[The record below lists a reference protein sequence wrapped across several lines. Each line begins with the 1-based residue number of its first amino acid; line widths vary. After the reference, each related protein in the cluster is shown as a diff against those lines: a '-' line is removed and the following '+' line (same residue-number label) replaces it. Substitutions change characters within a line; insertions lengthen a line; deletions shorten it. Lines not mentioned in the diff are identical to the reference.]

1 MTYCVAAAVESGIV
15 FASDSRTNAG
25 VDNVAV
31 FRKMHVFEAPGE
43 RVVVLLSAG
52 NLASAQGVRSILR
65 QGTQEGRVDPEGILG
80 LRSMEDV
87 ACLVGDTVRKVVSRD
102 GPVLSQQNIDPG
114 CSFIVG
120 GQIAGERPRLFHV
133 YPQGNYIETSRDTS
147 YFQIGETKYGKPIID
162 RVVQPDTPLND
173 VAKCLLVSFDS
184 TMRSNLSVGLP
195 IDLLGYQT
203 DSLRVTMARRY
214 DESDAYVREISR
226 IWSAGL
232 RKAFAEVP
240 DISWS

>member
-1 MTYCVAAAVESGIV
+1 MTYCVAAAVDSGIV

-65 QGTQEGRVDPEGILG
+65 QGTLEGRADPAGILG
-80 LRSMEDV
+80 LRSMEDI
-87 ACLVGDTVRKVVSRD
+87 ASLVGETVRKVVSRD
-102 GPVLSQQNIDPG
+102 GEVLSQQNIDPG
-114 CSFIVG
+114 CTFIVG
-120 GQIAGERPRLFHV
+120 GQIGGERPRLFHI

-162 RVVQPDTPLND
+162 RVVQPETPLND

-195 IDLLGYQT
+195 IDLLGYQA
-203 DSLRVTMARRY
+203 DSLRITMTRRY

-232 RKAFAEVP
+232 RKAFTEVP